1 MKDLS
6 SVQMKVSSNRTIIVA
21 IIFYPATAVRASPQP
36 QRLTRMAFPYAVER
50 ERERDG
56 IIIPANIILNSL
68 SRGPFSLPASKS
80 FKPRASVD
88 MLFLLQ
94 ISWAR

>member
-50 ERERDG
+50 ERERW
-56 IIIPANIILNSL
+56 NYHTSKHYLKL
-68 SRGPFSLPASKS
+68 PF
-80 FKPRASVD
+80 
-88 MLFLLQ
+88 
-94 ISWAR
+94 

>member
-50 ERERDG
+50 ERDG

-80 FKPRASVD
+80 FKPRASVA